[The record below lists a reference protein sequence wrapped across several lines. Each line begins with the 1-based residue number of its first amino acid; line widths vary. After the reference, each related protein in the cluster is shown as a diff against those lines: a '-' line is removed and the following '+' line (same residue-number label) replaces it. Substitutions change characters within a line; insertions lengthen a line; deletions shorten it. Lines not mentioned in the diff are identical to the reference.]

1 MDHLLKILLI
11 IVFFPAWMALNVP
24 YPDVFLLDKR
34 EFDHSVFGNQ
44 IAVGPLENKKLKEA
58 SGMAFSHRY
67 DGVIYGH
74 NDSGSSPRLYIFDTL
89 GKNLGTIRLA
99 DVYSRD
105 WEDIAVGPGP
115 DPNVSYIYVGEIGD
129 NRGQWKSIRIM
140 RIAEPD
146 SLGGEQRIKPEV
158 LKLKYPDGARDAE
171 TLMLDPVSRTF
182 YILTK
187 RDSLSTLYQ
196 VGIDAFG
203 QKEAMLEKVMEL
215 PFTMATGGD
224 ISIDGSEILIR
235 NYFSVYYW
243 KRMDG
248 ESIPE
253 ALSRPPLLL
262 PYKPEPQGEAI
273 AFHPNGK
280 SYFTL
285 SEKRFRI
292 RPILYRYD
300 RK

>member
-11 IVFFPAWMALNVP
+11 IAFFPAWLALNVP
-24 YPDVFLLDKR
+24 YPDIFLLDQR
-34 EFDHSVFGNQ
+34 EFDHTVFGNQ

-58 SGMAFSHRY
+58 SGMVFSRRH

-89 GKNLGTIRLA
+89 GRDLGTIRLK

-115 DPNVSYIYVGEIGD
+115 DSTKSYIYVGEIGD

-146 SLGGEQRIKPEV
+146 TLGGEQHIQPEV

-171 TLMLDPVSRTF
+171 TLMVDPVSKMI
-182 YILTK
+182 YVITK

-196 VGIDAFG
+196 VPIDAFA
-203 QKEAMLEKVMEL
+203 QEETVLEKVMVL
-215 PFTMATGGD
+215 PFSMATGGD
-224 ISIDGSEILIR
+224 ISADGTEILIR

-243 KRMDG
+243 KRFEG

-253 ALSRPPLLL
+253 ALSRPPLLM
-262 PYKPEPQGEAI
+262 PYKPELQGEAI
-273 AFHPNGK
+273 AFQPNGK

-285 SEKRFRI
+285 SERRFRI
-292 RPILYRYD
+292 KPILYRYD